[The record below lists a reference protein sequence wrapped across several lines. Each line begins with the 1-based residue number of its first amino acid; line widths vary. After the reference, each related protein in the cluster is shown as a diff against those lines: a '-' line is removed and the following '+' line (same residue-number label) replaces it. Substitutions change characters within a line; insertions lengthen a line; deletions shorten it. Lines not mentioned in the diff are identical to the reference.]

1 MRSQHQLKDMTEYIN
16 HPLIKPNTI
25 EARIYQQVL
34 FAAAVEK
41 NTLVI
46 LPTGL
51 GKTVLFVM
59 LAAHSLQS
67 QPEKKV
73 IITAPTKP
81 LVEQHANTLRSMLA
95 LEGKEIT
102 VLDGSI
108 PPAKRKE
115 FYHRARIISATP
127 QVLRNDVIDGKLDLS
142 QISLICFD
150 EAHRA
155 VGDYA
160 YPILAKEFKKKNPNG
175 RILAIT
181 ASPGSEENMREVVSN
196 LYIEQV
202 EHRDEKSPDVRPY
215 VQSIEEEIVK
225 VELPPEFKQIR
236 DILRSL
242 LKSQLA
248 ILKKAGVIRSEV
260 VDNNRRNDLLKAQKL
275 IVRLKDEGS
284 LEAKDYF
291 AALGASANAIR
302 ISHALE
308 LLETQGIPPLHE
320 YLKSMKREASK
331 QNAKRSLVGLV
342 NSSEMRKVL
351 HLVEVLSEEKM
362 IHPKFPKLLR
372 IVEQQLRKAPN
383 SRILVFAHFRN
394 TAKNL
399 ADELNKLP
407 IASATWFVGQASKGK
422 DRGLSQKDQIRILEN
437 FREGVFNVLVA
448 TSVAEEGLDISQ
460 VDLVVFY
467 DIVPSA
473 TRAIQRR
480 GRTGRK
486 KQGRVVL
493 LVAKGTRDEGY
504 FWAAKRKERE
514 MKSSSKELAELI
526 DPRQKSL
533 LDFAKNDESPAKE
546 KRKHSAT
553 SAETDSDK
561 KTSVSLLDFDDSQT
575 KENSL
580 SYEKENEKTPP
591 SKVEIWIDPQEKA
604 SSLINTLMDF
614 DAEIYVMKG
623 GGIAGSPADYVV
635 SDRVGIQRKSVVD
648 FVTTLQ
654 KPGRENLFTILKEL
668 KNHYSKPVLIIEGEE
683 LYGQGIHPAAI
694 RGAITAIAVDLGIAI
709 IQTRNTEDSAKYI
722 FTLAKREQL
731 ENRRPVRLSKV
742 DRTVTRDEVL
752 VSMLSQI
759 PGVEATLARRILE
772 RFPTLNELIKSSKE
786 DLQSIKGIGPRI
798 ANEIIQHLHHR
809 YRRKI
814 SQ

>member
-1 MRSQHQLKDMTEYIN
+1 MEMKDYVK
-16 HPLIKPNTI
+16 HPLIKPNAI

-41 NTLVI
+41 NVLVI

-67 QPEKKV
+67 HPDKKV

-81 LVEQHANTLRSMLA
+81 LVEQHANTLKSMLTI
-95 LEGKEIT
+95 EEDEILT
-102 VLDGSI
+102 LDGSI
-108 PPAKRKE
+108 SPMKRQELYTQAK
-115 FYHRARIISATP
+115 IISATP

-142 QISLICFD
+142 QVSLMCFD

-160 YPILAKEFKKKNPNG
+160 YPILAKEFRKKNPAG

-181 ASPGSEENMREVVSN
+181 ASPGSEENMREVVEN

-202 EHRDEKSPDVRPY
+202 EHRDERSPDVRPY
-215 VQSIEEEIVK
+215 VQTIEEEIVK
-225 VELPPEFKQIR
+225 VELPTEFKQLR

-242 LKSQLA
+242 LKKQLVA
-248 ILKKAGVIRSEV
+248 LKDVGVIRSEV
-260 VDNNRRNDLLKAQKL
+260 VDNNKRNDLLKAQKL
-275 IVRLKDEGS
+275 IVRLKDEGN

-308 LLETQGIPPLHE
+308 LLETQGIPSLYE
-320 YLKSMKREASK
+320 YLKSMRKEASK
-331 QNAKRSLVGLV
+331 QNAKRSLVGLI
-342 NSSEMRKVL
+342 NAPEMRKVF
-351 HLVEVLSEEKM
+351 HLVEVLHEEKL
-362 IHPKFPKLLR
+362 IHPKFPKLLG
-372 IVEQQLRKAPN
+372 IVEEQLKNTP
-383 SRILVFAHFRN
+383 SSKILVFAHFRN

-399 ADELNKLP
+399 ADELNKLTNV
-407 IASATWFVGQASKGK
+407 SATWFVGQASKGK

-437 FREGVFNVLVA
+437 FREGLYNVLVA

-486 KQGRVVL
+486 RKGRVVL

-514 MKSSSKELAELI
+514 MKSSARELAESI
-526 DPRQKSL
+526 DPRQKSIL
-533 LDFAKNDESPAKE
+533 EFAEDSSPTGE
-546 KRKHSAT
+546 
-553 SAETDSDK
+553 K
-561 KTSVSLLDFDDSQT
+561 KTKLSPTAKANAEENKKPASLLDFDETSDDT
-575 KENSL
+575 TTF
-580 SYEKENEKTPP
+580 ENEDETTGETKTTNI
-591 SKVEIWIDPQEKA
+591 EIWVDPQEKA
-604 SSLINTLMDF
+604 SSLINALMDF
-614 DAEIYVMKG
+614 DIEIHVMRG

-635 SDRVGIQRKSVVD
+635 SDRIGIQRKSVVD
-648 FVTTLQ
+648 FVTTLR

-668 KNHYSKPVLIIEGEE
+668 KNHYPKPVLIIEGED
-683 LYGQGIHPAAI
+683 LYGQGTHPAAI
-694 RGAITAIAVDLGIAI
+694 RGAIAAIVIDLGIAV
-709 IQTRNTEDSAKYI
+709 IQTRNTEDTAKYI
-722 FTLAKREQL
+722 FTLARREQL

-759 PGVEATLARRILE
+759 PGVEVTLARRVLQK
-772 RFPTLNELIKSSKE
+772 FPSLGELIKAE
-786 DLQSIKGIGPRI
+786 EGDLQSIKGIGPRI
-798 ANEIIQHLHHR
+798 ASEIVRHLHHR
-809 YRRKI
+809 YRRGKH
-814 SQ
+814 Q